1 MTVDET
7 KARILIKTAI
17 EFNAVIMSIA
27 IQVLAAKNVKARQ
40 VEREL
45 SRKFEDY
52 QKQVQKIL
60 EAENE

>member
-52 QKQVQKIL
+52 SKQVTKIM
-60 EAENE
+60 EAE